1 MDIIFNKYYEH
12 ESIRG
17 GINMSDINTESLGI
31 KLNAIVGEDHVV
43 SQEDH
48 LSSYARTDIGI
59 GEKPS
64 FIVEPQTPN
73 QVEQLVHLAKEL
85 RLNLVPASSGPP
97 HMKGGTLLQNKGII
111 VDLSGMDKI
120 VLIDR
125 RNKVALIEPGIT
137 FLQLK
142 EEAEK
147 KGLKVLMP
155 LLPKPN
161 KSVLA
166 SYLERDPILIPKYHW
181 DMTDPLLCTEV
192 IFGNGQLYRTGS
204 AGGPGSIKQKI
215 EAKSMFKNPLGPGQ
229 SDLVKIVQGSQGT
242 MGIVTWASVK
252 LEVKP
257 KIHRLHFVADDKLE
271 RLIDFSYRVLR
282 PKLADEFFIFNSRAF
297 ATIITKKSDDIE
309 KLSENEKRFVL
320 VYGVSGYDICPE
332 ERIAY
337 QEHDIGNIA
346 QSVGVKILNEYMGV
360 SGPNFASIIA
370 APSSEPYY
378 KQNAKGG
385 FFDIHF
391 LTTLDKAQHFIQI
404 MSDCAARHGY
414 PASELGVYIQ
424 PILFGRACHI
434 EFSIYY
440 NPEDRTAVEEMNSL
454 YLKASAELSKAD
466 AFFSRPYGYW
476 SELAYERCQDT
487 VLALKKVKSIFDP
500 DHILNQGKL
509 VFTEEA

>member
-1 MDIIFNKYYEH
+1 MDVSNT
-12 ESIRG
+12 
-17 GINMSDINTESLGI
+17 DTESLGMA
-31 KLNAIVGEDHVV
+31 LHAIVGEDNVV
-43 SQEDH
+43 SREDH
-48 LSSYARTDIGI
+48 LSSYARANIGI
-59 GEKPS
+59 GETPG
-64 FIVEPQTPN
+64 FIVQPQTPG
-73 QVEQLVHLAKEL
+73 QVEQLVQCAKEL

-97 HMKGGTLLQNKGII
+97 HMKGGTLLQNKGVI

-120 VLIDR
+120 MLLDR
-125 RNKVALIEPGIT
+125 RNKVALIEPGTT

-147 KGLKVLMP
+147 EGLKVLMP
-155 LLPKPN
+155 LLPKQT

-204 AGGPGSIKQKI
+204 AGGPGSIQQKI

-229 SDLVKIVQGSQGT
+229 SDLMKIVQGSQGT
-242 MGIVTWASVK
+242 MGIVTWTSVK

-257 KIHRLHFVADDKLE
+257 KIHRLYFVADDNLE

-282 PKLADEFFIFNSRAF
+282 PKLADEFFIVNNRAF
-297 ATIITKKSDDIE
+297 ASIIAQDSDDIE
-309 KLSENEKRFVL
+309 RLSENEKRFVL

-337 QEHDIGNIA
+337 QEHDIGDIA
-346 QSVGVKILNEYMGV
+346 HSVDVTISNEYMGV
-360 SGPNFASIIA
+360 SGSDFAGIIEV
-370 APSSEPYY
+370 PSSDPYY
-378 KQNAKGG
+378 KQNPKGG
-385 FFDIHF
+385 FNDIHF

-404 MSDCAARHGY
+404 MSDCSARHGY
-414 PASELGVYIQ
+414 PASELGMYIQ

-434 EFSIYY
+434 EFTIYY
-440 NPEDRTAVEEMNSL
+440 DPEDRTAVEKMNSL
-454 YLKASAELSKAD
+454 YLNASTKLSKAG
-466 AFFSRPYGYW
+466 AFFSRPYGHW
-476 SELAYERCQDT
+476 SDLAYERCQDT

-500 DHILNQGKL
+500 DRILNQGKL

>member
-1 MDIIFNKYYEH
+1 M
-12 ESIRG
+12 S
-17 GINMSDINTESLGI
+17 GIDTESLEI
-31 KLNAIVGEDHVV
+31 TLHAIVGEDNVV

-48 LSSYARTDIGI
+48 LSSYARANIGV
-59 GEKPS
+59 GESPG
-64 FIVEPQTPN
+64 FIVKPQTPN
-73 QVEQLVHLAKEL
+73 QVEQLVRCAREL

-97 HMKGGTLLQNKGII
+97 HMKGGTLLQNEGIV
-111 VDLSGMDKI
+111 VDLSGMDDI
-120 VLIDR
+120 VLLDR

-137 FLQLK
+137 FIQLK

-147 KGLKVLMP
+147 EGLKVLMP
-155 LLPKPN
+155 LLPKRN

-166 SYLERDPILIPKYHW
+166 SYLERDPILVPKYHW

-204 AGGPGSIKQKI
+204 AGGPGSIQQKI

-229 SDLVKIVQGSQGT
+229 TDLVKIVQGSQGT

-252 LEVKP
+252 LELKP
-257 KIHRLHFVADDKLE
+257 KIHRLYFVADDKLE
-271 RLIDFSYRVLR
+271 SLIDFAYRVLR
-282 PKLADEFFIFNSRAF
+282 PKLADELFIVNNQAF
-297 ATIITKKSDDIE
+297 ATIVAHNSDDIQ

-320 VYGVSGYDICPE
+320 VYGVSGYEICPE

-337 QEHDIGNIA
+337 QEHDIGVIA
-346 QSVGVKILNEYMGV
+346 QSVDVKIFNEYMGV
-360 SGPNFASIIA
+360 SGSNFAGIISE
-370 APSSEPYY
+370 PSSEPYY
-378 KQNAKGG
+378 KQKPKGG
-385 FFDIHF
+385 FIDIHF

-404 MSDCAARHGY
+404 MSDCSARHGY
-414 PASELGVYIQ
+414 PASELGLYIQ
-424 PILFGRACHI
+424 PILFGRACHT

-440 NPEDRTAVEEMNSL
+440 NPEDRTAVEEMNSF
-454 YLKASAELSKAD
+454 YLKASGELSKAG

-476 SELAYERCQDT
+476 SDLAYARCQDT
-487 VLALKKVKSIFDP
+487 ALALKKVKSIFDP